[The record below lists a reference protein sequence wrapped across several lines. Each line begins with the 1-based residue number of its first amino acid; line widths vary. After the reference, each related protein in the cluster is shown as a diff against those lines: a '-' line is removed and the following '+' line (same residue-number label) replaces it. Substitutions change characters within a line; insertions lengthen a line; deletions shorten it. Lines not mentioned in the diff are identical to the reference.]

1 MRYEEQALTVAALNQ
16 YIKALIERDEVLSY
30 VTVCGEIS
38 NLKVHTSGHIYFTL
52 KDEESEISGVMFRFN
67 AANLSFAPKNGMKVK
82 VYGKVSVYE
91 KSGKYQLYAT
101 AMIDDGMGRLRIEYE
116 LLYKKLEA
124 EGLFAKERKKPI
136 PKFPKRIGIVT
147 SPTGA
152 AIQDMLNVTGR
163 RFPNA
168 EIVIYPSLVQGSDAP
183 PELCRGIA
191 YFNADASCDVII
203 IGRGGG
209 SAEDLWAFN
218 DESLARM
225 VAASEI
231 PVISAVGHEI
241 DFTLCDFAADLR
253 APTPSA
259 AAEIVVPDR
268 KELILRVD
276 EMCGRLDNAMD
287 RVIEARATKLIRL
300 KEKVDYLSPE
310 VRLERIRAEITHKK
324 EIMEKSLDEILKS
337 AAARLSSAIDKLEAI
352 NPLAVLK
359 RGYAM
364 AEDNEGNVVGSV
376 EQIKPDDRLKLTFS
390 DGYAEAEVYSVRP
403 NKN

>member
-101 AMIDDGMGRLRIEYE
+101 AMIDDGMGKLRIEYE

-124 EGLFAKERKKPI
+124 EGLFAKERKRLI

-163 RFPNA
+163 RYPNA
-168 EIVIYPSLVQGSDAP
+168 EIIIYPSLVQGSDAP

-218 DESLARM
+218 DETLARM
-225 VAASEI
+225 VAASDI

-241 DFTLCDFAADLR
+241 DFTLCDFAADCR

-259 AAEIVVPDR
+259 AAELVGPDR
-268 KELILRVD
+268 RELLLRVD
-276 EMCGRLDNAMD
+276 ELCGRLDTAMD
-287 RVIEARATKLIRL
+287 RTIEVRATKLTRL
-300 KEKVDYLSPE
+300 KERIDYLSPE
-310 VRLERIRAEITHKK
+310 IRLERIRAELTHKQA
-324 EIMEKSLDEILKS
+324 IIEKSIDEILKS
-337 AAARLSSAIDKLEAI
+337 TAARLSLTVGRLEAI

-364 AEDNEGNVVGSV
+364 AEDKDGNVVGSV
-376 EQIKPDDRLKLTFS
+376 KAIKPNDRLTLTFS
-390 DGYAEAEVYSVRP
+390 DGYAEADVISV
-403 NKN
+403 NKKQ